1 MPKYKQIC
9 ELSKPTSTG
18 SLFSLGEIMNEFI
31 RELQGAGLPK
41 LPVANAFEINLSLKK
56 RVLSEL
62 VEIFSLVEE
71 MVTENRKT
79 VEIGAKEYVRRVKEW
94 SKKYLN

>member
-1 MPKYKQIC
+1 MRKKPNGKIKQAFIMIVALAVLA
-9 ELSKPTSTG
+9 EFTWTSRAK
-18 SLFSLGEIMNEFI
+18 LNANEIT
-31 RELQGAGLPK
+31 
-41 LPVANAFEINLSLKK
+41 K

-62 VEIFSLVEE
+62 VGIFSLVEE

-94 SKKYLN
+94 WKKSK